1 MRLEIGLWRIDHQPQ
16 RVVPHAMP
24 TESRLEELIE
34 GDPTVLG
41 EPVLLIGRQV
51 PTAHGKFIDLLG
63 ISGDGVLQVLELKR
77 DRTPREVVAQALDYG
92 SSIGTLSHDDVLE
105 MFASYRP
112 GVAFEEA
119 FADRFGISPPE
130 ELNTGHRLTVVASEV
145 DPATARIVEY
155 LKGFDVPINVMFFR
169 YFIDDGR
176 EYVARTWLVAESGSA
191 EGPRKTKATALKEP
205 WNGQDWYVSFGEY
218 VGGRAW
224 EDARRYG
231 FVSAGGGR
239 WYSHT
244 LRSLPLGARIFVCI
258 PNPGYVGVGEVVGE
272 AVAFEEATLPVDGTP
287 TKMADLPLD
296 GVYAHD
302 FDAEDSDE
310 YVVPVRWI
318 RTVPRAEAVWEK
330 GFFANQ
336 NSACKLRN
344 RFTLEELVKR
354 FELGGVVGRDSLRPD
369 SPKRDPNDGSAG
381 VLEPGGLDITAPGS
395 PAAFASPA
403 RAVRPPENGTGAA
416 LGNIRW

>member
-1 MRLEIGLWRIDHQPQ
+1 MPLEIGLWRIDGEPQ
-16 RVVPHAMP
+16 RMTAGSLPF
-24 TESRLEELIE
+24 ESRLEELIE

-51 PTAHGKFIDLLG
+51 PTAYGKFIDLLG
-63 ISGDGVLQVLELKR
+63 ISGEGVLQVLELKR

-92 SSIGTLSHDDVLE
+92 SWIEKLSHDDVLAI
-105 MFASYRP
+105 FATYQP

-130 ELNTGHRLTVVASEV
+130 ELNIGHRLTVVASDV

-155 LKGFDVPINVMFFR
+155 LAGFQVPINVMFFR
-169 YFIDDGR
+169 YFVDDSR
-176 EYVARTWLVAESGSA
+176 EYVARTWLVAEGGSLP
-191 EGPRKTKATALKEP
+191 GLSKSKSNTTKEP

-244 LRSLPLGARIFVCI
+244 LRSLPVGARVFVCI
-258 PNPGYVGVGEVVGE
+258 PKSGYVAVGDVIGE
-272 AVAFEEATLPVDGTP
+272 AMTFEDATLSVDGSLR
-287 TKMADLPLD
+287 KMAELPLE
-296 GVYAHD
+296 GVYEHN
-302 FDAEDSDE
+302 FDVDDSEE

-318 RTVPRAEAVWEK
+318 RAMPRGEAVWEK

-336 NSACKLRN
+336 NSACKLRS
-344 RFTLEELVKR
+344 RFTLDELATR
-354 FELGGVVGRDSLRPD
+354 F
-369 SPKRDPNDGSAG
+369 
-381 VLEPGGLDITAPGS
+381 GLDD
-395 PAAFASPA
+395 
-403 RAVRPPENGTGAA
+403 
-416 LGNIRW
+416 